1 MKKSA
6 TAIWVLGLGQA
17 IGAGVVLWGWTWFM
31 TNLDKFVNTA
41 DKPNATGFVLMPV
54 TFVITAVLSAGAVL
68 GYPIFLALNKNW
80 SKALW
85 LVGWTLIWL
94 AVFAIVLIYLY

>member
-1 MKKSA
+1 MKKNTTTLWA
-6 TAIWVLGLGQA
+6 LGLLQA
-17 IGAGVVLWGWTWFM
+17 VGASLVLWGWTIFM
-31 TNLDKFVNTA
+31 TNINKFVAETTPPTLPA
-41 DKPNATGFVLMPV
+41 FLIIPV

-80 SKALW
+80 PQALW

-94 AVFAIVLIYLY
+94 AVLTVILIYLY